1 MLEER
6 MEAIASFL
14 TSEGMPG
21 LKGPLVDEEGFPRA
35 DIDVHAVRSA
45 RNQLACLQT
54 DYREVQRK
62 LEEILLRV
70 HAESAKAQIDQQD
83 LRAPK
88 QPDTTEVAGEQDEVP
103 PPPIEDEGPAFAVV
117 DVLQPGGPSGIAGI
131 AAGDRVLR
139 LGTLRLPVGRN
150 AAAGSTQNHR
160 KGPLP
165 GGDSSSRALTATQIF
180 ELLPGEVAR
189 YENEQPMPLRVA
201 LPEFSLLYSSVGTIY
216 WRTRYDLLPCL
227 NMVYSALIDETPGW
241 LQLRVKEANRIKE
254 IKRVDPYVGL
264 GFRWQSA
271 SDL

>member
-1 MLEER
+1 MATEVPPKCEAACSPAVEAEQMYQQRQMLEER

-189 YENEQPMPLRVA
+189 YENERMPVVVQRGSRVI
-201 LPEFSLLYSSVGTIY
+201 SLWLVPRQWHGKG
-216 WRTRYDLLPCL
+216 LLGCHIKP
-227 NMVYSALIDETPGW
+227 
-241 LQLRVKEANRIKE
+241 LQQE
-254 IKRVDPYVGL
+254 
-264 GFRWQSA
+264 
-271 SDL
+271 